1 MTQPSLTTTF
11 DTSLIDLSTLPEAQR
26 QRHQQQQQQQ
36 QFPSGSFSSTDADT
50 DNASDFAADAPSQAT
65 DAFIPSSAALART
78 PGPSS
83 SDEDDESS
91 SSDDDGK
98 STAAAPP
105 KTAPPQPNQSR
116 RRTNP
121 PTHPSSSSSTAAAT
135 APPPPT
141 HPPRPTP
148 PSTKHPHPS
157 SPSPSPSASSPSPP
171 TSPPPSKRRKMAPPQ
186 PANPPTP
193 IRHLDTT
200 AAYDAWAPV
209 YDADGNA
216 LQAVDDVELEA
227 LLPAFLGRVAGE
239 AGGAPVRLLDLGC
252 GTGRNTGAVVGWA
265 KGWAKGRVEVVG
277 VDGSGGMVGRARGK
291 LIPLVEDS
299 ESTSLTLLVHD
310 PFAAGRSVPPPLR
323 TPFHGVLS
331 TLVLEHLPL
340 ETFFGTVEELLV
352 PGGYAL
358 ITNMHPEM
366 GAKSQAGFVST
377 DEQGRAVKI
386 RGKSWVHGVE
396 ETVEAARS
404 CGLVV
409 VDVLGGG
416 GEGVDGVREREI
428 DEALIKE
435 GRVGERGWKW
445 VGVKVWFGFVVRKNG
460 GAAERKD
467 EDERAIPWVQFSW
480 FAGLH

>member
-1 MTQPSLTTTF
+1 MCS
-11 DTSLIDLSTLPEAQR
+11 
-26 QRHQQQQQQQ
+26 
-36 QFPSGSFSSTDADT
+36 
-50 DNASDFAADAPSQAT
+50 
-65 DAFIPSSAALART
+65 
-78 PGPSS
+78 
-83 SDEDDESS
+83 
-91 SSDDDGK
+91 
-98 STAAAPP
+98 
-105 KTAPPQPNQSR
+105 
-116 RRTNP
+116 
-121 PTHPSSSSSTAAAT
+121 
-135 APPPPT
+135 
-141 HPPRPTP
+141 
-148 PSTKHPHPS
+148 
-157 SPSPSPSASSPSPP
+157 
-171 TSPPPSKRRKMAPPQ
+171 
-186 PANPPTP
+186 
-193 IRHLDTT
+193 
-200 AAYDAWAPV
+200 
-209 YDADGNA
+209 
-216 LQAVDDVELEA
+216 
-227 LLPAFLGRVAGE
+227 
-239 AGGAPVRLLDLGC
+239 
-252 GTGRNTGAVVGWA
+252 
-265 KGWAKGRVEVVG
+265 
-277 VDGSGGMVGRARGK
+277 
-291 LIPLVEDS
+291 PLVEDS

-467 EDERAIPWVQFSW
+467 EDERASE
-480 FAGLH
+480 